1 MKWIEYSLIV
11 DAAYADTVAAQLQS
25 FSHQGVSLEQMGIM
39 PECWDDGEVPPPQ
52 QICVRAYIADDE
64 RAHDKIVT
72 VRTALDQLEM
82 PEPLPEPS
90 ISHVDEEDWA
100 EAWKAHYHPLRLGKH
115 LFVHPRWVEVEP
127 QPNDITIS
135 MDPGMA
141 FGTGTHPTTQ
151 LCLEA
156 LEDHVVHGMRV
167 LDLGC
172 GSGILS
178 IAAAKLGAVYVL
190 AIDNDPLSVRA
201 TENNALANNV
211 HEQVTAQIGSLES
224 VRHSARRFDL
234 IVVNILAR
242 IIIEMCENGLGQ
254 TVRPGGKAI
263 LSGLIEEQAE
273 SVEAALR
280 ATGLISTHRRMDGD
294 WVTVEAYR
302 PHT

>member
-1 MKWIEYSLIV
+1 VKWIEFSLIV
-11 DAAYADTVAAQLQS
+11 DAAYADTVAEQLQS
-25 FSHQGVSLEQMGIM
+25 FSHQGASLEQMGIM
-39 PECWDDGEVPPPQ
+39 PECWDDGEVPPPEQ
-52 QICVRAYIADDE
+52 FCVRAYVADDE
-64 RAHDKIVT
+64 RAHDRIVSM
-72 VRTALDQLEM
+72 RTALDQLKM

-100 EAWKAHYHPLRLGKH
+100 EAWKAHYHPLRLGKR
-115 LFVHPRWVEVEP
+115 LFVHPSWLEVEP
-127 QPNDITIS
+127 QPDDITIS

-190 AIDNDPLSVRA
+190 AVDNDPLAIRA

-211 HEQVTAQIGSLES
+211 HEKITAQVGSLES
-224 VRHSARRFDL
+224 VRHSSRRFDL

-242 IIIEMCENGLGQ
+242 IIIELCENGLGQ

-273 SVEAALR
+273 SVETALLG
-280 ATGLISTHRRMDGD
+280 TGLIPTHRRMDGD
-294 WVTVEAYR
+294 WVALEAHR
-302 PHT
+302 SHA